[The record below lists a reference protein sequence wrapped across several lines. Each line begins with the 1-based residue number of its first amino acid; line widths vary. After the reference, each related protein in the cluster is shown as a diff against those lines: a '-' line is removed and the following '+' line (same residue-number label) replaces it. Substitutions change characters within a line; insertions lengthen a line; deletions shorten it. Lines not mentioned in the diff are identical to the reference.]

1 MLSLKNLA
9 RKGLKNPL
17 KKSLVVLA
25 WLDRQSDQHNDTQ
38 KAARAWLNMLLFE

>member
-25 WLDRQSDQHNDTQ
+25 WFDRQSGQHNDTQ
-38 KAARAWLNMLLFE
+38 KAARAWLNMV